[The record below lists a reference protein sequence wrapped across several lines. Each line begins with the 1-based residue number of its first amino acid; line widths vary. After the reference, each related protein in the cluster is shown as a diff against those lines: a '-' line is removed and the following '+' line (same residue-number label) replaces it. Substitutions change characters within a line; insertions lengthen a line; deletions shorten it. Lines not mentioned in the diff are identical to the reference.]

1 MQKPFIK
8 CLIRQ
13 MVGWFLHSRKKLIRR
28 FQKNDSIV
36 KIDVEICS
44 QKLSVFCIYMHTTF
58 VLKAPNIIFSD
69 M

>member
-1 MQKPFIK
+1 
-8 CLIRQ
+8 